1 MKGLILSIVL
11 CIGVMSYGQNI
22 KRIVDKN
29 DTIALQKY
37 INSAEGFVDMIL
49 TRVSNSELVELHPF
63 VYAVSRGNLNLAKIF
78 VKNRAFFIDFDR
90 QLGLAFAISV
100 SKNNTEII
108 DYLYSLNPNINEVCS
123 FCNGHNALMITI
135 TNGNEELFFKL
146 KEKSEFNLISNE
158 GNNLLHLIGEDIKSY
173 SQIIFSELKNHK
185 DVDINLINKYNR
197 TPLHYAAR
205 SGNEELFFELVKIGA
220 EANNLN
226 DLYADAITGGAVKI
240 FEYVRQLIKV
250 VPNWTSFPEMKE
262 KDGNT
267 LYALEIGIKNN
278 NTKIVKII
286 FNEMFTEVK
295 DVKQDDQIEVVTK
308 ILNSRQL
315 ENDQFW
321 PLWEVTQVKNKE
333 LFEFLIRSMVDF
345 NNLKLEYTAYNRFVE
360 DDYTEIA
367 EVYFTKFEYRSAK
380 RRFGKIFV
388 KNLYEELEVSF

>member
-1 MKGLILSIVL
+1 MKGFILSIAL
-11 CIGVMSYGQNI
+11 CIGVISYSQNI

-29 DTIALQKY
+29 DAIALQKY
-37 INSAEGFVDMIL
+37 INYREGIEDMIQ
-49 TRVSNSELVELHPF
+49 TRLSNSELVELHPF
-63 VYAVSRGNLNLAKIF
+63 VYAISRGNLSMAKVF
-78 VKNRAFFIDFDR
+78 VRNKAYFIDFDR
-90 QLGLAFAISV
+90 QLGLAIAISV
-100 SKNNTEII
+100 SKNNSEII
-108 DYLYSLNPNINEVCS
+108 DYLYGLSPNINEVCS
-123 FCNGHNALMITI
+123 FCSGHNALMITV
-135 TNGNEELFFKL
+135 TSRNEELFFKL

-158 GNNLLHLIGEDIKSY
+158 GNNLFHLIGQDIKNY
-173 SQIIFSELKNHK
+173 NRIIFNELKNHK
-185 DVDINLINKYNR
+185 DVDINLINKYGR

-205 SGNEELFFELVKIGA
+205 CGNEELFFELLKIGA
-220 EANNLN
+220 EANELN
-226 DLYADAITGGAVKI
+226 ELYIDAIKGGDLKI
-240 FEYVRQLIKV
+240 FEYVRQLITV
-250 VPNWTSFPEMKE
+250 VPNWTSFPQMKE
-262 KDGNT
+262 KEGNT
-267 LYALEIGIKNN
+267 FYALEIGIKNN
-278 NTKIVKII
+278 NARIVKII

-295 DVKQDDQIEVVTK
+295 NVKQDDQIEIVTK

-380 RRFGKIFV
+380 RRFGKTFV